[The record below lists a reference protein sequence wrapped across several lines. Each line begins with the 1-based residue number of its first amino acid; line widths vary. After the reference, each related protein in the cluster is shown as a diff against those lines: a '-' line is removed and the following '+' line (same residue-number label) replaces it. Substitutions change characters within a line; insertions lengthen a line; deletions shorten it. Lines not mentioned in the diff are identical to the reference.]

1 MKIVGRGDRVLL
13 VGLAVALLVLF
24 AGRATEVYIR
34 VLIDFTRQVE
44 QQSGLALVPALLILT
59 VVFIVHQQGKRRE
72 AKAQAKAAAV
82 DVVQA
87 QAHSADM
94 ERLVA
99 FGQALG
105 RSLDTEAIRDVV
117 QRHLPR
123 LTGTDAAWVLARE
136 GSAWYALLEPASS
149 GSAEARQARQRVA
162 DRTLDAGGK
171 PSTDPIT
178 VDGYLC
184 LPLTAGGYS
193 VGVLG
198 LPEPDNPIAE
208 GQRRILAAAAALL
221 GVSIKNA
228 QLYRDA
234 RENSVRDGLTGCFN
248 RTHTLEALDTE
259 LRRARR
265 SQKPLSLIMFDIDHF
280 KNINDRHGHLCGDA
294 VLAAV
299 GAHMRT
305 ALRASDLKCRY
316 GGEEFVVVLPETPL
330 DGAKRVAD
338 TLRRELADMPV
349 DWNGETLRITASF
362 GVTTSQPDEAD
373 GQAII
378 GRADQAMYRAKE
390 QGRNCVR
397 LVDRNGGRLTS
408 SYRAAAER
416 RAVECRNA
424 LADWTEGEGHGAV
437 GDDLAVD
444 ASLAREAAHPAPQ
457 PRDARFDFHD
467 VARVH
472 RPAVADALD
481 AHEAG

>member
-1 MKIVGRGDRVLL
+1 MRIVGRGDRVLL
-13 VGLAVALLVLF
+13 LGLGVALLVLL
-24 AGRATEVYIR
+24 AGRATEAYIR

-72 AKAQAKAAAV
+72 AKAQAKAAEV
-82 DVVQA
+82 DVLQA
-87 QAHSADM
+87 QAHSAGM

-105 RSLDTEAIRDVV
+105 RSLDAETIKDVV
-117 QRHLPR
+117 LHHLPS
-123 LTGTDAAWVLARE
+123 LTGTDAAWVLARA
-136 GSAWYALLEPASS
+136 GSGWYALLEPAN
-149 GSAEARQARQRVA
+149 GSAESRQERQRVA

-171 PSTDPIT
+171 PRTDPIT

-198 LPEPDNPIAE
+198 VPEPDNPIAE
-208 GQRRILAAAAALL
+208 GQQRILAAAAALL

-228 QLYRDA
+228 QLFREA

-248 RTHTLEALDTE
+248 RTHTLEAIDTE

-265 SQKPLSLIMFDIDHF
+265 TQKPLSLIMFDIDHF
-280 KNINDRHGHLCGDA
+280 KNINDRYGHLCGDG

-299 GAHMRT
+299 GARMRT

-316 GGEEFVVVLPETPL
+316 GGEEFVVVLPDTPL
-330 DGAKRVAD
+330 EGAKRVAE
-338 TLRRELADMPV
+338 TLRRELADMPI

-362 GVTTSQPDEAD
+362 GVTTSQPDETD

-397 LVDRNGGRLTS
+397 L
-408 SYRAAAER
+408 AAISEF
-416 RAVECRNA
+416 E
-424 LADWTEGEGHGAV
+424 
-437 GDDLAVD
+437 DL
-444 ASLAREAAHPAPQ
+444 RI
-457 PRDARFDFHD
+457 
-467 VARVH
+467 
-472 RPAVADALD
+472 
-481 AHEAG
+481 